1 MKNLDVL
8 YAKKPRPLIEH
19 LCIEAAEHCARSLEQ
34 WPLPMENVAAEAA
47 LPSAPNRPHRHVFV
61 EAFTL
66 ARFELRREFEAIDD
80 YFRNRRFEAQGL
92 TAADAPVIR
101 FLTRYLLEQVFSVQ
115 DATEGR
121 LKREQLLIILD
132 LTKSSFLR

>member
-1 MKNLDVL
+1 MKNLDHL
-8 YAKKPRPLIEH
+8 YAQKPLPLAEH
-19 LCIEAAEHCARSLEQ
+19 LCIEVAKHCAQSLSQ
-34 WPLPMENVAAEAA
+34 WPLPMEQSASGA
-47 LPSAPNRPHRHVFV
+47 LVPLPAHRPHRDVFV
-61 EAFTL
+61 EAFAL
-66 ARFELRREFEAIDD
+66 ARLELLREFEAIDD

-121 LKREQLLIILD
+121 LKREQLLIIID